1 MEEWKPVIGL
11 EGKYEVSNLG
21 RVASLNYRRSGKR
34 GLMLPRDNGKGYFTV
49 YLWEE
54 GKPCP
59 KLIHR
64 LVAQAFIDNPENL
77 LEVNHIDEDKSNNQA
92 SNLEWCTRQY
102 NINYGTGTARATA
115 KISKEVIALDGK
127 GKIIHRYKSTRDAG
141 RDGFTQTSVAA
152 CCRGKRKS
160 HKGLIW
166 RYAN

>member
-77 LEVNHIDEDKSNNQA
+77 LEVNHIDEDKSNN
-92 SNLEWCTRQY
+92 LEWCTRQY